1 MKGNGKYIF
10 IGLLAILLLMNINN
24 VNAAG
29 SSIYNS
35 LASFLKKLEEDN
47 SAALTAYDDGEGTWT
62 IGWGSIYN
70 YDLNRPVQEG
80 DTITQAQA
88 DNYLEIEAT
97 EKMDAVNQL
106 VTVPI
111 DNNQVIALSSFA
123 YNEGIGALKGSTL
136 LKLLNSGAD
145 LNTVAAEFDKWIYSK
160 GHVNNGLINRRAA
173 EKKLF
178 LS

>member
-1 MKGNGKYIF
+1 MNKNSKYIL
-10 IGLLAILLLMNINN
+10 IGLLVIVLLIN
-24 VNAAG
+24 VNKVGAAG
-29 SSIYNS
+29 SNLYNS

-70 YDLNRPVQEG
+70 YDLNRPVEQG

-88 DNYLEIEAT
+88 DNFLQIEASQD
-97 EKMDAVNQL
+97 MDAVNQL

-111 DNNQVIALSSFA
+111 DNNQLIALSSFA

-136 LKLLNSGAD
+136 LKLLNSGTD
-145 LNTVAAEFDKWIYSK
+145 LNTVAAEFDKWIYAK
-160 GHVNNGLINRRAA
+160 GQINQGLINRRKA
-173 EKKLF
+173 EKSLF